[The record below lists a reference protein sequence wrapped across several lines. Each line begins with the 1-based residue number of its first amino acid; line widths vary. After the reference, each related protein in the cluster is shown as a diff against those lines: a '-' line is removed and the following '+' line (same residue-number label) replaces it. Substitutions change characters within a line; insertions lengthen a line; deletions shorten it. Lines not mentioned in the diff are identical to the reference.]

1 MAVVRRTKPKFIKK
15 KTVAP
20 RRPRTGLAAAPVD
33 KGFMHFKDYFSLD
46 LDRKESVKLIKA
58 YVKANCSK
66 SDAAA
71 ILACPEYVFNVRI
84 HIAAC
89 MHWSNLGLEFEKRI
103 INRSVLQSDGSLK
116 IVEVESFY
124 DGHEAI
130 RRFIEE
136 TTKTGKEIL
145 LAKNEDT
152 SAKSNVVVLTPL
164 QRYQAK
170 LNDTILTDLDE
181 LEDLWIGGEE
191 PDFDLYNR
199 FRYHGLTGKAAE
211 PVRKILEGW
220 LLDFNDA
227 YHKRCDQAVEGYSH
241 IKRSVMRRRIK
252 HVELMLADC
261 DKLKAASA
269 ATRKVRKPRVKSAD
283 KQVVK
288 MRYKKED
295 KDFKIVSINP
305 ISIIGAM
312 RLYVFNAKT
321 REITEYVS
329 GSTSGFSVRGTTLQ
343 AVDLE
348 NSRKIRLR
356 KPDDFLPIVQSKT
369 IKQIDNAWNKLTTKE
384 SKPNGRIN
392 DDCILIKVQDK

>member
-1 MAVVRRTKPKFIKK
+1 MAMRKK
-15 KTVAP
+15 KTVVVK
-20 RRPRTGLAAAPVD
+20 RRPKTGAAAAPID
-33 KGFMHFKDYFSLD
+33 KGFMYCKDYFHMD
-46 LDRKESVKLIKA
+46 LDRKDGVKLMKE
-58 YVKANCSK
+58 YVKKNCSK
-66 SDAAA
+66 LDAKA
-71 ILACPEYVFNVRI
+71 ILACPDYVFTVRT

-89 MHWSNLGLEFEKRI
+89 MHWINSGLDFEKRVI
-103 INRSVLQSDGSLK
+103 IQNQYQADGSVK
-116 IVEVESFY
+116 KVEVESFY
-124 DGHEAI
+124 DGHDAI
-130 RRFIEE
+130 RRFLDFAIDAGKKTLAEKSEIAEE
-136 TTKTGKEIL
+136 KL
-145 LAKNEDT
+145 
-152 SAKSNVVVLTPL
+152 NVVVLTPL
-164 QRYQAK
+164 QRYQEK
-170 LNDTILTDLDE
+170 LNNTIMSDLDD
-181 LEDLWIGGEE
+181 LEDSWIGGEE
-191 PDFDLYNR
+191 ADFDLYNR

-211 PVRKILEGW
+211 PVRRVLEGW

-305 ISIIGAM
+305 ISIVGAM
-312 RLYVFNAKT
+312 RLYVFNTKT

-369 IKQIDNAWNKLTTKE
+369 IKQIDNAWKKLTTKE

>member
-1 MAVVRRTKPKFIKK
+1 MAMRKK
-15 KTVAP
+15 KTVVVK
-20 RRPRTGLAAAPVD
+20 RRPKTGAAAAPID
-33 KGFMHFKDYFSLD
+33 KGFMYCKDYFHMD
-46 LDRKESVKLIKA
+46 LDRKDGVKLMKE
-58 YVKANCSK
+58 YVKKNCSK
-66 SDAAA
+66 LDAKA
-71 ILACPEYVFNVRI
+71 ILACPDYVFTVRT

-89 MHWSNLGLEFEKRI
+89 MHWINSGLDFEKRMI
-103 INRSVLQSDGSLK
+103 IQNQYQADGSVK
-116 IVEVESFY
+116 KVEVESFY
-124 DGHEAI
+124 DGHDAV
-130 RRFIEE
+130 RRFLDFAIDAGKKILAEKSEIAEE
-136 TTKTGKEIL
+136 KL
-145 LAKNEDT
+145 
-152 SAKSNVVVLTPL
+152 NVVVLTPL
-164 QRYQAK
+164 QRYQEK
-170 LNDTILTDLDE
+170 LNNTIMSDLDD
-181 LEDLWIGGEE
+181 LEDSWIGGEE
-191 PDFDLYNR
+191 ADFDLYNR

-211 PVRKILEGW
+211 PVRRVLEGW

-305 ISIIGAM
+305 ISIVGAM

-369 IKQIDNAWNKLTTKE
+369 IKQIDNAWKKLTTKE

>member
-33 KGFMHFKDYFSLD
+33 KGFMHFKDYFNLD

-89 MHWSNLGLEFEKRI
+89 MHWKNLGLEFEKRI

-145 LAKNEDT
+145 LAKKNDT

-305 ISIIGAM
+305 ISIVGAM

-369 IKQIDNAWNKLTTKE
+369 IKQIDNAWKKLTTKE

>member
-33 KGFMHFKDYFSLD
+33 KGFMHFKDYFNLD

-305 ISIIGAM
+305 ISIVGAM

>member
-152 SAKSNVVVLTPL
+152 GAKSNVVVLTPL

-211 PVRKILEGW
+211 PARKILEGW

-305 ISIIGAM
+305 ISIVGAM

-369 IKQIDNAWNKLTTKE
+369 IKQIDNAWKKLTTKE

>member
-1 MAVVRRTKPKFIKK
+1 
-15 KTVAP
+15 
-20 RRPRTGLAAAPVD
+20 
-33 KGFMHFKDYFSLD
+33 
-46 LDRKESVKLIKA
+46 
-58 YVKANCSK
+58 
-66 SDAAA
+66 
-71 ILACPEYVFNVRI
+71 
-84 HIAAC
+84 

-305 ISIIGAM
+305 ISIVGAM

-369 IKQIDNAWNKLTTKE
+369 IKQIDNAWKKLTTKE

>member
-33 KGFMHFKDYFSLD
+33 KGFMHFKDYFNLD

-369 IKQIDNAWNKLTTKE
+369 IKQIDNAWKKLTTKE

>member
-33 KGFMHFKDYFSLD
+33 KGFMHFKDYFNLD

-152 SAKSNVVVLTPL
+152 GAKSNVVVLTPL

>member
-152 SAKSNVVVLTPL
+152 GAKSNVVVLTPL

-305 ISIIGAM
+305 ISIVGAM

-369 IKQIDNAWNKLTTKE
+369 IKQIDNAWKKLTTKE

>member
-33 KGFMHFKDYFSLD
+33 KGFMHFKDYFNLD

-305 ISIIGAM
+305 ISIVGAM
-312 RLYVFNAKT
+312 RLYVFNTKT

-369 IKQIDNAWNKLTTKE
+369 IKQIDNAWKKLTTKE

>member
-33 KGFMHFKDYFSLD
+33 KGFMHFKDYFNLD

-124 DGHEAI
+124 DGHEAV

-305 ISIIGAM
+305 ISIVGAM

-369 IKQIDNAWNKLTTKE
+369 IKQIDNAWKKLTTKE

>member
-33 KGFMHFKDYFSLD
+33 KGFMHFKDYFNLD

-152 SAKSNVVVLTPL
+152 GAKSNVVVLTPL

-369 IKQIDNAWNKLTTKE
+369 IKQIDNAWKKLTTKE

>member
-1 MAVVRRTKPKFIKK
+1 MAMRKK
-15 KTVAP
+15 KTVVVK
-20 RRPRTGLAAAPVD
+20 RRPKTGAAAAPID
-33 KGFMHFKDYFSLD
+33 KGFMYCKDYFHMD
-46 LDRKESVKLIKA
+46 LDRKDGVKLMKE
-58 YVKANCSK
+58 YVKKNCSK
-66 SDAAA
+66 LDAKA
-71 ILACPEYVFNVRI
+71 ILACPDYVFTVRT

-89 MHWSNLGLEFEKRI
+89 MHWINSGLDFEKRMI
-103 INRSVLQSDGSLK
+103 IQNQYQADGSVK
-116 IVEVESFY
+116 KVEVESFY
-124 DGHEAI
+124 DGHDAI
-130 RRFIEE
+130 RRFLDFAIDAGKKTLAEKSEIAEE
-136 TTKTGKEIL
+136 KL
-145 LAKNEDT
+145 
-152 SAKSNVVVLTPL
+152 NVVVLTPL
-164 QRYQAK
+164 QRYQEK
-170 LNDTILTDLDE
+170 LNNTIMSDLDD
-181 LEDLWIGGEE
+181 LEDSWIGGEE
-191 PDFDLYNR
+191 ADFDLYNR

-211 PVRKILEGW
+211 PVRRVLEGW

-305 ISIIGAM
+305 ISIVGAM

-369 IKQIDNAWNKLTTKE
+369 IKQIDNAWKKLTTKE

>member
-1 MAVVRRTKPKFIKK
+1 MAMRKK
-15 KTVAP
+15 KTVVVK
-20 RRPRTGLAAAPVD
+20 RRPKTGAAAAPID
-33 KGFMHFKDYFSLD
+33 KGFMYCKDYFHMD
-46 LDRKESVKLIKA
+46 LDRKDGVKLMKE
-58 YVKANCSK
+58 YVKKNCSK
-66 SDAAA
+66 LDAKA
-71 ILACPEYVFNVRI
+71 ILACPDYVFTVRT

-89 MHWSNLGLEFEKRI
+89 MHWINSGLDFEKRMI
-103 INRSVLQSDGSLK
+103 IQNQYQADGSVK
-116 IVEVESFY
+116 KVEVESFY
-124 DGHEAI
+124 DGHDAI
-130 RRFIEE
+130 RRFLDFAIDAGKKILAEKSEIAEE
-136 TTKTGKEIL
+136 KL
-145 LAKNEDT
+145 
-152 SAKSNVVVLTPL
+152 NVVVLTPL
-164 QRYQAK
+164 QRYQEK
-170 LNDTILTDLDE
+170 LNNTIMSDLDD
-181 LEDLWIGGEE
+181 LEDSWIGGEE
-191 PDFDLYNR
+191 ADFDLYNR

-211 PVRKILEGW
+211 PVRRVLEGW

-305 ISIIGAM
+305 ISIVGAM

-348 NSRKIRLR
+348 NSRKI
-356 KPDDFLPIVQSKT
+356 
-369 IKQIDNAWNKLTTKE
+369 
-384 SKPNGRIN
+384 GRAH
-392 DDCILIKVQDK
+392 V

>member
-33 KGFMHFKDYFSLD
+33 KGFMHFKDYFNLD

-211 PVRKILEGW
+211 PARKILEGW

-305 ISIIGAM
+305 ISIVGAM

-369 IKQIDNAWNKLTTKE
+369 IKQIDNAWKKLTTKE

>member
-33 KGFMHFKDYFSLD
+33 KGFMHFKDYFNLD

-89 MHWSNLGLEFEKRI
+89 MHWKNLGLEFEKRI

-145 LAKNEDT
+145 LAKKNDT

-295 KDFKIVSINP
+295 KDFKIVSINQ
-305 ISIIGAM
+305 ISIVGAM

-369 IKQIDNAWNKLTTKE
+369 IKQIDNAWKKLTTKE

>member
-33 KGFMHFKDYFSLD
+33 KGFMHFKDYFNLD

-305 ISIIGAM
+305 ISIVGAM

-369 IKQIDNAWNKLTTKE
+369 IKQIDNAWKKLTTKE

>member
-33 KGFMHFKDYFSLD
+33 KGFMHFKDYFNLD

-152 SAKSNVVVLTPL
+152 GAKSNVVVLTPL

-211 PVRKILEGW
+211 PARKILEGW

-305 ISIIGAM
+305 ISIVGAM

-369 IKQIDNAWNKLTTKE
+369 IKQIDNAWKKLTTKE

>member
-33 KGFMHFKDYFSLD
+33 KGFMHFKDYFNLD

-152 SAKSNVVVLTPL
+152 STKSNVVVLTPL

-211 PVRKILEGW
+211 PARKILEGW

-305 ISIIGAM
+305 ISIVGAM

-369 IKQIDNAWNKLTTKE
+369 IKQIDNAWKKLTTKE

>member
-1 MAVVRRTKPKFIKK
+1 MAMRKK
-15 KTVAP
+15 KTVVVK
-20 RRPRTGLAAAPVD
+20 RRPKTGAAAAPID
-33 KGFMHFKDYFSLD
+33 KGFMYCKDYFHTD
-46 LDRKESVKLIKA
+46 LDRKDGVKLMKE
-58 YVKANCSK
+58 YVKKNCSK
-66 SDAAA
+66 LDAKA
-71 ILACPEYVFNVRI
+71 ILACPDYVFTVRT

-89 MHWSNLGLEFEKRI
+89 MHWINSGLDFEKRMI
-103 INRSVLQSDGSLK
+103 IQNQYQADGSVK
-116 IVEVESFY
+116 KVEVESFY
-124 DGHEAI
+124 DGHDAV
-130 RRFIEE
+130 RRFLDFAIDAGKKILAEKSEIAEE
-136 TTKTGKEIL
+136 KL
-145 LAKNEDT
+145 
-152 SAKSNVVVLTPL
+152 NVVVLTPL
-164 QRYQAK
+164 QRYQEK
-170 LNDTILTDLDE
+170 LNNTIMSDLDD
-181 LEDLWIGGEE
+181 LEDSWIGGEE
-191 PDFDLYNR
+191 ADFDLYNR

-211 PVRKILEGW
+211 PVRRVLEGW

-305 ISIIGAM
+305 ISIVGAM

-369 IKQIDNAWNKLTTKE
+369 IKQIDNAWKKLTTKE

>member
-1 MAVVRRTKPKFIKK
+1 MAMRKK
-15 KTVAP
+15 KTVVVK
-20 RRPRTGLAAAPVD
+20 RRPKTGVAAAPID
-33 KGFMHFKDYFSLD
+33 KGFMYCKDYFHTD
-46 LDRKESVKLIKA
+46 LDRKDGVKLIKE
-58 YVKANCSK
+58 YVKKNCSK
-66 SDAAA
+66 LDAKA
-71 ILACPEYVFNVRI
+71 ILACPDYVFTVRT

-89 MHWSNLGLEFEKRI
+89 MHWINSGLDFEKRMI
-103 INRSVLQSDGSLK
+103 IQNQYQADGSVK
-116 IVEVESFY
+116 KVEVESFY
-124 DGHEAI
+124 DGHDAV
-130 RRFIEE
+130 RRFLDFAIDAGKKILAEKSEIAEE
-136 TTKTGKEIL
+136 KL
-145 LAKNEDT
+145 
-152 SAKSNVVVLTPL
+152 NVVVLTPL
-164 QRYQAK
+164 QRYQEK
-170 LNDTILTDLDE
+170 LNNTIMSDLDD
-181 LEDLWIGGEE
+181 LEDSWIGGEE
-191 PDFDLYNR
+191 ADFDLYNR

-211 PVRKILEGW
+211 PVRRVLEGW

-305 ISIIGAM
+305 ISIVGAM

-369 IKQIDNAWNKLTTKE
+369 IKQIDNAWKKLTTKE

>member
-33 KGFMHFKDYFSLD
+33 KGFMHFKDYFNLD

>member
-33 KGFMHFKDYFSLD
+33 KGFMHFKDYFNLD

-89 MHWSNLGLEFEKRI
+89 MHWKNLGLEFEKRI

-211 PVRKILEGW
+211 PARKILEGW

-305 ISIIGAM
+305 ISIVGAM

-369 IKQIDNAWNKLTTKE
+369 IKQIDNAWKKLTTKE

>member
-1 MAVVRRTKPKFIKK
+1 MTVVRRTKPKFIKK

-33 KGFMHFKDYFSLD
+33 KGFMHFKDYFNLD

-89 MHWSNLGLEFEKRI
+89 MHWKNLGLEFEKRI

-145 LAKNEDT
+145 LAKKNDT

-305 ISIIGAM
+305 ISIVGAM

-369 IKQIDNAWNKLTTKE
+369 IKQIDNAWKKLTTKE

>member
-1 MAVVRRTKPKFIKK
+1 MAMRKK
-15 KTVAP
+15 KTVVVK
-20 RRPRTGLAAAPVD
+20 RRPKTGAAAAPID
-33 KGFMHFKDYFSLD
+33 KGFMYCKDYFHMD
-46 LDRKESVKLIKA
+46 LDRKDGVKLMKE
-58 YVKANCSK
+58 YVKKNCSK
-66 SDAAA
+66 LDAKA
-71 ILACPEYVFNVRI
+71 ILACPDYVFTVRT

-89 MHWSNLGLEFEKRI
+89 MHWINSGLDFEKRMI
-103 INRSVLQSDGSLK
+103 IQNQYQADGSVK
-116 IVEVESFY
+116 KVEVESFY
-124 DGHEAI
+124 DGHDAI
-130 RRFIEE
+130 RRFLDFAIDAGKKILAEKSEIAEE
-136 TTKTGKEIL
+136 KL
-145 LAKNEDT
+145 
-152 SAKSNVVVLTPL
+152 NVVVLTPL
-164 QRYQAK
+164 QRYQEK
-170 LNDTILTDLDE
+170 LNNTIMSDLDD
-181 LEDLWIGGEE
+181 LEDSWIGGEE
-191 PDFDLYNR
+191 ADFDLYNR

-211 PVRKILEGW
+211 PVRRVLEGW

-305 ISIIGAM
+305 ISIVGAM

-369 IKQIDNAWNKLTTKE
+369 IKQIDNAWKKLTTKE

>member
-33 KGFMHFKDYFSLD
+33 KGFMHFKDYFNLD

-305 ISIIGAM
+305 ISIVGAM

-329 GSTSGFSVRGTTLQ
+329 
-343 AVDLE
+343 
-348 NSRKIRLR
+348 
-356 KPDDFLPIVQSKT
+356 
-369 IKQIDNAWNKLTTKE
+369 
-384 SKPNGRIN
+384 
-392 DDCILIKVQDK
+392 